1 MKITTLII
9 FIIISV
15 SSAIAQWQPEVRLTN
30 NSSESLISSNNA
42 WCVASSGPVVHV
54 VWYDY
59 RDGNSEIYYKR
70 SIDGGVSWSAD
81 MQLTNDPASSWNPSV
96 TVSGSV
102 VHVVWQDDRNGNT
115 EIYYKRSIDE
125 GGNWEA
131 DTRLTNNASSSVSPS
146 VTVSGPAVHVV
157 WFDNRDGNE
166 EIYYKRSLDFG
177 GSWGTDIRMT
187 NNTAISRNPSVT
199 TSGSAAHVVW
209 EDNREGNWEIYY
221 KGSIDEGVNWDPDT
235 RLTNNTANSW
245 YPSVSSSGSDVHI
258 VWSDDRDG
266 NLEIYYKGSINKGV
280 NWDADTRLTNNS
292 AASRTPSVTVSGQ
305 AVHVVWD
312 DRRGGASG
320 EIYYKRSTDAGV
332 SWIADTQLT
341 VNFASQNP
349 SVSVSGTAV
358 YVVWKD
364 YRDGNWEIYSK
375 QNPTGNPVGIININS
390 EIPNEFSLGQNYPN
404 PFNPATKIKFE
415 LRNTSF
421 TNLVIYDGLGRE
433 VETIVNEQL
442 NAGSYEADWNASN
455 FPSGVYFYKL
465 TTGDFSKTNKMLLI
479 K

>member
-15 SSAIAQWQPEVRLTN
+15 SSVIAQWQPEVRLTN
-30 NSSESLISSNNA
+30 NNNESHTSSNNA
-42 WCVASSGPVVHV
+42 WCVASSGSVVHV

-199 TSGSAAHVVW
+199 ASGSAAHVVW

-349 SVSVSGTAV
+349 SVSISGTAV

-375 QNPTGNPVGIININS
+375 QNPTGNPVGIINISS
-390 EIPNEFSLGQNYPN
+390 EIPNEFSLGKNYPN
-404 PFNPATKIKFE
+404 PFNPATKIKFA
-415 LRNTSF
+415 LHNKSF
-421 TNLVIYDGLGRE
+421 AKLVIYDGLGRE

>member
-15 SSAIAQWQPEVRLTN
+15 SSVIAQWQPEVRLTN
-30 NSSESLISSNNA
+30 NNSESHTSSNNA
-42 WCVASSGPVVHV
+42 WCVASSGSVVHV
-54 VWYDY
+54 VWHDY

-125 GGNWEA
+125 GGSWEA

-187 NNTAISRNPSVT
+187 NNSAISRNPSVT
-199 TSGSAAHVVW
+199 ASGSAAHVVW

-292 AASRTPSVTVSGQ
+292 AASRTPSVSVSGQ

-375 QNPTGNPVGIININS
+375 QNPTGNPVGIINISS

-404 PFNPATKIKFE
+404 PFNPATKIKFA
-415 LRNTSF
+415 LHNKSF
-421 TNLVIYDGLGRE
+421 TNLVIYDRLGRE
-433 VETIVNEQL
+433 VEKLVNEQL